1 MKTYTAEE
9 RIEAR
14 KKLPRPV
21 SDFFVSPEIITIYG
35 GIAKKLT
42 LNLHQNSAMR
52 DVVNATLLGLEPEHA
67 LETNLH
73 QALPELSNVMTREL
87 VADINDRVFKEAKRR
102 LEQNIVTPEP
112 EWNEVEWG
120 PKPTEEDWKKF
131 VEQEAK
137 DRESPLAKMS
147 YEEIGALAE
156 KEAAERKAKDD
167 AEEAEAAKK
176 RPTVIQQEEAEG
188 GNMTSLPAV
197 TPLDKILFSEGVLKA
212 EAAAEKES
220 PQNEPQAQAVSV
232 AAERLAAPV
241 TTKTAAP
248 AAMQVIGTPVQP
260 VSPPPP
266 PAPQAPRA
274 YKGTDP
280 YREPVE

>member
-1 MKTYTAEE
+1 MKTYTTEE

-21 SDFFVSPEIITIYG
+21 SDFFVSPEITNIYG
-35 GIAKKLT
+35 GIAKKLA
-42 LNLHQNSAMR
+42 LNLRQNSLMR

-67 LETNLH
+67 LETNLQ
-73 QALPELSNVMTREL
+73 QALPELSNVATREL

-112 EWNEVEWG
+112 AWNETEWG
-120 PKPTEEDWKKF
+120 PKPTEEDWKRF
-131 VEQEAK
+131 VEQEVR

-147 YEEIGALAE
+147 YEEIKSLAD

-176 RPTVIQQEEAEG
+176 RPAVISQQEGTNGE
-188 GNMTSLPAV
+188 NITSLPSV
-197 TPLDKILFSEGVLKA
+197 TIVDQVLASEEGSKA
-212 EAAAEKES
+212 EAAAEKEGS
-220 PQNEPQAQAVSV
+220 TNEPQMPGVSV

-241 TTKTAAP
+241 TTKTPVGPVPPP
-248 AAMQVIGTPVQP
+248 AAGTAQ
-260 VSPPPP
+260 PPPP
-266 PAPQAPRA
+266 PVPQAPRA
-274 YKGTDP
+274 YKGADP